1 MNRNFLRSLFIGAAL
16 TLSGCMIELQHD
28 LLEQDANDIYVL
40 LQKNSIEPK
49 KITQQGGNEPRYTIS
64 VSKADVRRAAELL
77 REHSLPRPTADGLSV
92 FKKMKGMIPTQTEE
106 RAMML
111 EALAGEITNTLNQVP
126 GILEARA
133 VVNLP
138 ETNDLTQPDKK
149 PMPSASIFVK
159 FRAIDGKAPVNEE
172 QIKEWVT
179 GTVTDLRKES
189 VKVLMVPASFGQV
202 DESPENRLVA
212 IMGLTMTAASS
223 DVFKITVGV
232 GGLAVLAMA
241 ALTLFAFTRKPR
253 GGNGRARV
261 RGGTNA
267 GQES

>member
-1 MNRNFLRSLFIGAAL
+1 MNRNLVRSLFIGMAL

-49 KITQQGGNEPRYTIS
+49 KIVQAGGNEPRYTIS

-106 RAMML
+106 RAMLL

-138 ETNDLTQPDKK
+138 EVNDLTQPDKK
-149 PMPSASIFVK
+149 PMPSASVFVK
-159 FRAIDGKAPVNEE
+159 FRPIDGKAPVSEE
-172 QIKEWVT
+172 AIKEWVT
-179 GTVTDLRKES
+179 GTVTDMKKEA
-189 VKVLMVPASFGQV
+189 VKVMMVPASFGQV
-202 DESPENRLVA
+202 DESPENRLVTV
-212 IMGLTMTAASS
+212 LNFTMTAASA
-223 DVFKITVGV
+223 DQFKVMVGV
-232 GGLAVLAMA
+232 GGIAVLAMA
-241 ALTLFAFTRKPR
+241 GLTGFAFTRKLR
-253 GGNGRARV
+253 GNGARGRA

-267 GQES
+267 GQEG